1 MDFLKSAKKNRL
13 ILIVILGCIL
23 GRLLISPYPF
33 DEKIM
38 GGGDAPAHVHI
49 INMIKTYGSPV
60 WDRFWFGG
68 EPFGRFYPSLAHLL
82 SSFLPFDGVVSLKLG
97 FLVFFLLAPITFYLL
112 VKEFALPKKEV
123 LVSTIIFSFTMNF
136 SYLFD
141 MGTFP
146 SMVALPFGFLF
157 FKYFVRTMKTSDLK
171 YVTFSSV
178 FLGIVLLMHN
188 IIAAMFI
195 LFAFMYLVSSY
206 YFKASKAKIK
216 NSAIIVVLGFLIS
229 SVWTLPFIIE
239 NANSNFGWPQDDWL
253 TIVPITAIYRLFSFY
268 INGLSTIIAGLATLL
283 IITGFIAFMKK
294 KNADS
299 YFFMSASI
307 VTTAMYLLLGLS
319 NSIMPLSRFVIFM
332 SLPFSVLIAKNIN
345 FGRFKWLLA
354 LFGVL
359 LVSYFV
365 LTPVQ
370 TNDGYLK
377 YNQALDHIQKDA
389 GRLSFEPEINTP
401 IIFTAPDRGIGV
413 DEGAYDFSLPKKHF
427 DFIMDNKSIFECTE
441 KRNVLDRMFSFE
453 DVFNRKSVVFE
464 KPCELV
470 NPSYKE
476 FYRLMDV
483 RYLIVDKTEG
493 VYDVFDKDQAFKK
506 LEDFNGFS
514 LFEFSDARYIE
525 TGVGSSYEKISAEK
539 IKISLTSNET
549 MENVRVRVSETWYSY
564 WTVNDSSVKLDSDE
578 NGFITLN
585 VPEVNGEKSLLLEFK
600 EPAYYPYFWIF
611 TVIGLIASFAPLFIL
626 KRS

>member
-1 MDFLKSAKKNRL
+1 
-13 ILIVILGCIL
+13 
-23 GRLLISPYPF
+23 
-33 DEKIM
+33 
-38 GGGDAPAHVHI
+38 
-49 INMIKTYGSPV
+49 
-60 WDRFWFGG
+60 
-68 EPFGRFYPSLAHLL
+68 LL